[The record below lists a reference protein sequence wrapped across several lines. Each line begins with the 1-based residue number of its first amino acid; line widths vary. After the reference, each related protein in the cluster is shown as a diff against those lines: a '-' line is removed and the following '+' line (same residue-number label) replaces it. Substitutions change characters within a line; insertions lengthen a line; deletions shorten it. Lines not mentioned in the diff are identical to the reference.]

1 MKLPAHRYLDDLG
14 IPYQR
19 HLFALETGQG
29 AASVADA
36 LGYTHS
42 QMVKTLIFETG
53 TGERV
58 LVMVGGDKT
67 AISGH
72 LKKAIGSRNIELA
85 GPDTVK
91 EVTGYEIGSI
101 PPFHWQPVGFRNFL
115 DAALMQEPVLG
126 VGAGIRG
133 DEIMISPENLVKA
146 TGAAIVNLTD
156 KSQAASL

>member
-1 MKLPAHRYLDDLG
+1 MKLAAHRHLDELR

-19 HLFALETGQG
+19 HFFPLDTGQG

-53 TGERV
+53 TGEQV

-72 LKKAIGSRNIELA
+72 LKKAIGSRNIKLA
-85 GPDTVK
+85 GPETVK
-91 EVTGYEIGSI
+91 QVTGYEIGSI
-101 PPFHWQPVGFRNFL
+101 PPFHWQPAGFRSFV

-126 VGAGIRG
+126 VGAGVRG
-133 DEIMISPENLVKA
+133 DEIMITPQNLVKVA
-146 TGAAIVNLTD
+146 GAAIVNLTD
-156 KSQAASL
+156 KSQAVSS

>member
-1 MKLPAHRYLDDLG
+1 MKLPAHRYLDGRG

-19 HLFALETGQG
+19 HVFPLDTGHG

-36 LGYTHS
+36 LGYTHG

-53 TGERV
+53 RGERV

-72 LKKAIGSRNIELA
+72 LKKAIGSRNIKLA

-101 PPFHWQPVGFRNFL
+101 PPFHWQPGGFRSFV
-115 DAALMQEPVLG
+115 DAALMQEAVLG
-126 VGAGIRG
+126 VGAGVRG
-133 DEIMISPENLVKA
+133 DEIMITPENLVEA
-146 TGAAIVNLTD
+146 AGAAIVNLTD
-156 KSQAASL
+156 KSQAVSP